1 MKKTILIGEI
11 GINHNGDVKLA
22 KKIILEA
29 KRCGFDYV
37 KFQKR
42 NPEISTPLKKRND
55 IRNTP
60 WGNISYLQYKKKI
73 EFGQKEYDEINNFCK
88 KIKINWFASAWDL
101 ESLNFLKR
109 YKLKF
114 NKIPSA
120 MLTNIKLVEAIAKQK
135 KLTFISTGMSSYKE
149 IDNVVKILKKNKC
162 KFILLHC
169 VSCYPAELKDLNLK
183 MIIKLKERYKVPVG
197 YSGHEKSVT
206 PSVFAKCLGAAIIER
221 HITVDRTLWG
231 TDQSASLEP
240 NGMRSLKEIIDKFD
254 IWYGDGKKRFLLD
267 EKIKLQDMKYW

>member
-149 IDNVVKILKKNKC
+149 IDNVVKILKKINVNLYYYTV
-162 KFILLHC
+162 FLAILQ
-169 VSCYPAELKDLNLK
+169 NLK
-183 MIIKLKERYKVPVG
+183 I
-197 YSGHEKSVT
+197 
-206 PSVFAKCLGAAIIER
+206 
-221 HITVDRTLWG
+221 
-231 TDQSASLEP
+231 
-240 NGMRSLKEIIDKFD
+240 
-254 IWYGDGKKRFLLD
+254 
-267 EKIKLQDMKYW
+267 